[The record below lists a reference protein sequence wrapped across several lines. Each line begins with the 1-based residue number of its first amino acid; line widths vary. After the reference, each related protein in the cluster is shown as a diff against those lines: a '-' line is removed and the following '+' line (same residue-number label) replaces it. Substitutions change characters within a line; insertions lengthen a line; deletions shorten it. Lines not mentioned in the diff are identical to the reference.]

1 MNTARELFLHELR
14 DMLDAEQKLIKAL
27 GEQADESSRPE
38 CQKAFSQHQQQTSK
52 QVQRLEEVFSVLGE
66 DSEASECKG
75 LKGLIEEH
83 DAFKEEDP
91 AADLLDMFNVGAAV
105 KVERYEMSAYESL
118 IRLAKQLGLPAQ
130 AARLLNQNLKE
141 EQQTLK
147 KVEMLSRKLK
157 PENLGTE
164 DMEEM
169 QEAQR
174 SSGRKKSSS
183 RRSRRAA

>member
-1 MNTARELFLHELR
+1 MNTARELFVHELR
-14 DMLDAEQKLIKAL
+14 DMLDAEQKLVKAL

-38 CQKAFSQHQQQTSK
+38 CQKAFSQHQQQTTK

-66 DSEASECKG
+66 DPEASECKG

-118 IRLAKQLGLPAQ
+118 IRLAKELGLPAQ
-130 AARLLNQNLKE
+130 ASRLLNQNLKE

-157 PENLGTE
+157 PENLGIE
-164 DMEEM
+164 DM
-169 QEAQR
+169 QETQR